1 MRDFLIRILML
12 CVSLGMAGQLGCGD
26 DAMSSEMGLAYPEEP
41 SSSGRQADDGDYNGS
56 AGADASESPDDEPFI
71 PEEEDDFRLQPPAAS
86 RTFVF
91 VANTDLNSVARID
104 SLTLQIT
111 TMDVGLEPTLV
122 RTNTL
127 GDTAVVLNE
136 GSDDVSIIY
145 ADRSDLVVQVDVIP
159 GANELVLAPMGD
171 YAVAYYDDNQAELGD
186 DSGSLS
192 DATLVR
198 LDDAQAFNLVVG
210 LHIREVEFDAAGE
223 RAFFITDDG
232 VAIVEMD
239 TVSGD
244 LLVPPVR
251 VTLDVVGEAD
261 AIDREVE
268 VTADGD
274 YGLVRVSTQSVLRL
288 VNFETGKIDE
298 LDLGAIP
305 TDLDLLPGGNEVV
318 TVMRRT
324 HLLTEEPATSEVVVI
339 PLPGGFTDVD
349 TLVRFDLG
357 EEVVGLAQFIPQSN
371 ELALYSTL
379 NENDHLT
386 LLNLDTGIS
395 NTFALRKGIEAVK
408 VSPDGRRLLVMHT
421 KLPGEP
427 IAGTPA
433 YLGQSHA
440 YTVFN
445 LDNDSARLIV
455 TETRPGDFVFAND
468 DTNVFILLSDVARD
482 VRAVEWTNLTSG
494 RDTTIPL
501 RRFPQSIG
509 VIPATNRIYVAQ
521 EHEVGR
527 MAFIDTETGEVREVT
542 GYHLNSRTE

>member
-1 MRDFLIRILML
+1 MKDNIIQKVALTACFAL
-12 CVSLGMAGQLGCGD
+12 AGQLGCGD
-26 DAMSSEMGLAYPEEP
+26 SMSDSEMAMDYPGEP
-41 SSSGRQADDGDYNGS
+41 TSSARQDPDDSEGGAGMDS
-56 AGADASESPDDEPFI
+56 AGPNSEEPFI

-104 SLTLQIT
+104 SITLQIT
-111 TMDVGLEPTLV
+111 TLDVGLEPTLV
-122 RTNTL
+122 RTNTM

-145 ADRSDLVVQVDVIP
+145 ADRDDLVVQVDVTP
-159 GANELVLAPMGD
+159 GANELLLSPNGD
-171 YAVAYYDDNQAELGD
+171 YAIAFYDDKQAELGD
-186 DSGSLS
+186 DPGSLS

-198 LDDAQAFNLVVG
+198 LHDATAYNLVVG
-210 LHIREVEFDAAGE
+210 LHIREVEFDDAGQ
-223 RAFFITDDG
+223 RAFFVTDDG

-239 TVSGD
+239 TVSAD
-244 LLVPPVR
+244 LFVPPIR
-251 VTLDVVGEAD
+251 VTLDVVSEAG
-261 AIDREVE
+261 AVDREVE

-288 VNFETGKIDE
+288 VNLETGKIDE

-305 TDLDLLPGGNEVV
+305 TDLDLLPDGDEVV
-318 TVMRRT
+318 TVLRRT
-324 HLLTEEPATSEVVVI
+324 STITEEPSSSEVVII
-339 PLPGGFTDVD
+339 PLPDGFSDSD
-349 TLVRFDLG
+349 TLRHYNLG
-357 EEVVGLAQFIPQSN
+357 EEVIGLAQYIPQSRQM
-371 ELALYSTL
+371 ALYSTL

-386 LLNLDTGIS
+386 LLDLDSGIS
-395 NTFALRKGIEAVK
+395 NTFALRKGIECVN

-427 IAGTPA
+427 IAGTPE
-433 YLGQSHA
+433 YLGQSYA

-445 LDNDSARLIV
+445 LDNDSARLII
-455 TETRPGDFVFAND
+455 TETLPGDFVFAND
-468 DTNVFILLSDVARD
+468 DTNVFILLSDVSRD
-482 VRAVEWTNLTSG
+482 VRAVEWTNLVSG
-494 RDTTIPL
+494 RDTTVPL